1 MLAIGSLMVIPDFYN
16 IIVSPNNAL
25 IYRDGVIVE
34 GFKDAF
40 TNGLSQ
46 VNDAAIY
53 QNYKAMD
60 K

>member
-1 MLAIGSLMVIPDFYN
+1 M
-16 IIVSPNNAL
+16 SPSNAL

-34 GFKDAF
+34 GLDAF

-53 QNYKAMD
+53 QVNYKLGQIISL
-60 K
+60 KT